1 LFIEV
6 NKLIFKIIVLVLL
19 AIVLISLGS
28 ALYHLVS
35 NKGDSDKLLK
45 SLTWRIGLSVFIF
58 ILLFIG
64 QAIGL
69 IVPHGL

>member
-1 LFIEV
+1 V
-6 NKLIFKIIVLVLL
+6 VFKIIILILL

-35 NKGDSDKLLK
+35 RKGDSDKLLK

-69 IVPHGL
+69 ITPHGL

>member
-1 LFIEV
+1 V
-6 NKLIFKIIVLVLL
+6 IFKIIVLILL
-19 AIVLISLGS
+19 AIVLITLGS

-69 IVPHGL
+69 ITPHGL

>member
-1 LFIEV
+1 
-6 NKLIFKIIVLVLL
+6 LIFKIVVLVLL

>member
-1 LFIEV
+1 M
-6 NKLIFKIIVLVLL
+6 IFKIIVLILL
-19 AIVLISLGS
+19 AIVLITLGS

-69 IVPHGL
+69 ITPHGL

>member
-1 LFIEV
+1 M
-6 NKLIFKIIVLVLL
+6 IFKIIILVLL
-19 AIVLISLGS
+19 AIVIISLGS

-69 IVPHGL
+69 ITPHGL

>member
-1 LFIEV
+1 V
-6 NKLIFKIIVLVLL
+6 IFKIIVLILL
-19 AIVLISLGS
+19 AIVLIALGS

-69 IVPHGL
+69 ITPHGL